1 MSRTVHTPF
10 VQLAAQQGIEV
21 LEAIM
26 TAHING
32 LPISFDGRI
41 GVIDGEPGEDDLFG
55 FRCPDTGF
63 EDLVPADALA
73 LVSQE

>member
-1 MSRTVHTPF
+1 MSKTVHTPF
-10 VQLAAQQGIEV
+10 VQLAAQQDIELLAV
-21 LEAIM
+21 IM

-32 LPISFDGRI
+32 LPISFDGMI
-41 GVIDGEPGEDDLFG
+41 GVIDGEPEEGDLFG